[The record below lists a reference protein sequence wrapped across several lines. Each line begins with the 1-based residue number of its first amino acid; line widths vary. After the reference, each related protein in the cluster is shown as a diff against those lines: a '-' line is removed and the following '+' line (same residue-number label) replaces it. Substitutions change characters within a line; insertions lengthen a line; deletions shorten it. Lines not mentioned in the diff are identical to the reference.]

1 MSLILIALYKTA
13 NLVNLNFYSGSI
25 KFILV
30 VQKLSKDFIRVLLIS
45 TIGKMHKFYSIKIA
59 NSFER
64 KCHVANFSTVFFVF
78 VTLYFRQIQVKMF
91 LTCLENE
98 LNLFKFVPLFIKCKY
113 IQNIVLGKSRNNSCW
128 STEKG

>member
-13 NLVNLNFYSGSI
+13 NLVNINFYSGSI

-30 VQKLSKDFIRVLLIS
+30 VQKLSKDFIRILLIS

-59 NSFER
+59 NGFER
-64 KCHVANFSTVFFVF
+64 KCHVANFSTVFFEF
-78 VTLYFRQIQVKMF
+78 VTLYFRHFQVKMF
-91 LTCLENE
+91 LTGLENE

-113 IQNIVLGKSRNNSCW
+113 I
-128 STEKG
+128 